1 MRITAYLRV
10 STDAEAEHGRG
21 LDVQRRAIRAWARQ
35 HGHKIASWHA
45 DEGISAGNG
54 LDTRDALPD
63 AVGEIS
69 QGRAD
74 GLVVYRLDRVAR
86 DLIPQEILLAEIA
99 GLGGQMFSTSAG
111 EQDVITDDPE
121 DPSRRLIRQVLGAV
135 AQYQRS
141 PIRLRLS
148 NDRRHKAERGGHAYG
163 TPPPGPRGDEGEP
176 VEPAEA
182 TAVDRILEL
191 AATGASTRSIA
202 TALTAEGYRP
212 KRGGTWHQETVRRV
226 LARAA

>member
-10 STDAEAEHGRG
+10 STDAQAERGQG
-21 LDVQRRAIRAWARQ
+21 LDVQRLAIRAWARH
-35 HGHKIASWHA
+35 HGHQIVSWHA
-45 DEGISAGNG
+45 DEGISASDG

-63 AVGEIS
+63 AVGEIRED
-69 QGRAD
+69 RAD
-74 GLVVYRLDRVAR
+74 GLVVYRLDRLAR
-86 DLIPQEILLAEIA
+86 DLILQETLLAEIA
-99 GLGGQMFSTSAG
+99 GLGGQVFSTFAG

-141 PIRLRLS
+141 LIRLRLR
-148 NDRRHKAERGGHAYG
+148 NDRRREAERGGHASG
-163 TPPPGPRGDEGEP
+163 SPPPGRRSDEGEP

-226 LARAA
+226 LARVA